1 MTICFLLEDLN
12 LKTGVTLPA
21 GAILVVP
28 LQLVQMDEST
38 WGSDAG
44 QFNPHRLL
52 SNAEKKSDSV
62 HLTSFAGFYS
72 AYDLRYLSPLYFIN
86 SWHGFPYAKS
96 TVIVR

>member
-1 MTICFLLEDLN
+1 MTICFFLEDLN
-12 LKTGVTLPA
+12 LKTGVTIPA

-44 QFNPHRLL
+44 QFNPRRLL

-62 HLTSFAGFYS
+62 HLTSFAGFSS
-72 AYDLRYLSPLYFIN
+72 ALIFVIYNRYT
-86 SWHGFPYAKS
+86 S
-96 TVIVR
+96 TTRGIAFHMPSLQ